1 MKKKFLSA
9 LTFFCIGIFAF
20 AQEFPI
26 YDGKGADVAM
36 LVDIKVNKGVKD
48 NIVLVNLANPDGMI
62 FNVYVY
68 EGKVWR
74 NFGSGALKYLHDKNN
89 ISSRLEKDFGE
100 YQYAAIVP
108 LDGKKYSYETRV
120 KNDDLYFYVLPE
132 NPSYSAFANN
142 VVEIDVS
149 AFQKKLKDNIR
160 LVSNSAGITDTGFFI
175 FADNGNGFK
184 LIAAAHLKGALELSL
199 EYINYPNI
207 EISQIAKYTKGDACF
222 AEGFDLDLKAKKY
235 FRYAVSASD
244 GKKYNYVAQA
254 RNSDLYIYVED

>member
-1 MKKKFLSA
+1 MKKNFLST
-9 LTFFCIGIFAF
+9 LTFFCIGIFSV

-26 YDGKGADVAM
+26 YDGKNADVAM
-36 LVDIKVNKGVKD
+36 LVDIKSHKGVED

-68 EGKVWR
+68 EEKVWR

-100 YQYAAIVP
+100 YKYAAIVP

-142 VVEIDVS
+142 AVEIDVS
-149 AFQKKLKDNIR
+149 SFQKKLKDNIR
-160 LVSNSAGITDTGFFI
+160 LVSNSARIGDTGFFI
-175 FADNGNGFK
+175 FADNGSGFK
-184 LIAAAHLKGALELSL
+184 LIAAAHLNARDE
-199 EYINYPNI
+199 
-207 EISQIAKYTKGDACF
+207 CF
-222 AEGFDLDLKAKKY
+222 AEGFDLDLKRKKY

-244 GKKYNYVAQA
+244 GKKYNYVAQT

>member
-36 LVDIKVNKGVKD
+36 LVDIKANKGVKD

-160 LVSNSAGITDTGFFI
+160 LVLNSEKNENMGFFI
-175 FADNGNGFK
+175 FADNGNGFQ
-184 LIAAAHLKGALELSL
+184 LVGAAYLK
-199 EYINYPNI
+199 
-207 EISQIAKYTKGDACF
+207 KKGDACF

>member
-1 MKKKFLSA
+1 MKRFFLSA

-20 AQEFPI
+20 AQDIPV

-36 LVDIKVNKGVKD
+36 LVDIKAHKGVED

-74 NFGSGALKYLHDKNN
+74 NFGNGALKYLHDRSNV
-89 ISSRLEKDFGE
+89 SSRLEKDFGE
-100 YQYAAIVP
+100 YKYAAIVP

-132 NPSYSAFANN
+132 NPSYSAFAKNA
-142 VVEIDVS
+142 VEIDVS

-160 LVSNSAGITDTGFFI
+160 LVSNSARIGGTGFFI

-184 LIAAAHLKGALELSL
+184 LIAAAHLNE
-199 EYINYPNI
+199 
-207 EISQIAKYTKGDACF
+207 GDECF
-222 AEGFDLDLKAKKY
+222 AEGFDLDLKKQKY
-235 FRYAVSASD
+235 SRYAVSASD
-244 GKKYNYVAQA
+244 GEKYNYVARA

>member
-1 MKKKFLSA
+1 MKKI
-9 LTFFCIGIFAF
+9 FFGAF
-20 AQEFPI
+20 ILFCAGFISVAQDIPV
-26 YDGKGADVAM
+26 YDGAGADVAI
-36 LVDIKVNKGVKD
+36 LVDIKANKGVKD

-62 FNVYVY
+62 FNIYVY
-68 EGKVWR
+68 EGNVWR

-100 YQYAAIVP
+100 YKYAAIVP

-142 VVEIDVS
+142 ATEIDVS
-149 AFQKKLKDNIR
+149 SFQKKLKDNIR
-160 LVSNSAGITDTGFFI
+160 LVSNSAGISDTGFFI

-207 EISQIAKYTKGDACF
+207 EISQIAKYTKGDECF
-222 AEGFDLDLKAKKY
+222 AEGFDLNLKAKKY

>member
-1 MKKKFLSA
+1 MKKFFLGT
-9 LTFFCIGIFAF
+9 LTFFCFGIFAF
-20 AQEFPI
+20 AQGIPN

-36 LVDIKVNKGVKD
+36 LVDIKANKGVKD

-62 FNVYVY
+62 FNIYVY
-68 EGKVWR
+68 EGNVWR

-100 YQYAAIVP
+100 YKYAAIVP

-142 VVEIDVS
+142 ATEIDVS
-149 AFQKKLKDNIR
+149 SFQKKLKDNIR
-160 LVSNSAGITDTGFFI
+160 LVSNSAGISDTGFFI

-199 EYINYPNI
+199 EYINYSNI
-207 EISQIAKYTKGDACF
+207 EISQIAKYTKGDECF
-222 AEGFDLDLKAKKY
+222 AEGFDLNLKAKKY